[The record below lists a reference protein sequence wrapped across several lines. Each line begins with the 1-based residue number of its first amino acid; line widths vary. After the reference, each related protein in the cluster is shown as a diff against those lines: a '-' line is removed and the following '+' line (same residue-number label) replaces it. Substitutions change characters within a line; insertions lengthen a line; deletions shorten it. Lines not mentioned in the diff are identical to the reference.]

1 MNDSALKLFP
11 QTEGI
16 SLVMKLFKNI
26 LGFRNYR
33 LAIHL
38 PWLAL
43 ACFLWIGNSQQVV
56 ANSSG
61 SDKKPVMAQ
70 AKVPGKAQAPAPAK
84 APVKLRIKVLAPAP
98 VKAPVKLRIKVLAPA
113 PEKAPVKLR
122 IKVLAPA
129 PVKAPEK
136 APVKAP
142 AVKAPA
148 VKVKVPRVAVASIAQ
163 TGFGFSQAAEN
174 LKSTVDSIMLIL
186 SNEYFQ
192 KNTTA
197 RRQVLWEILGAQ
209 IDFKRMAR
217 RSLAGEWAI
226 RSPQEKKQFVRL
238 FKKLLEQSYVRW
250 IEGFKEGRVHY
261 LSERVKGRYAKVRTR
276 IFEADQSVDV
286 EYKLVRQKNG
296 WRVYDFTV
304 QGVSVVR
311 NYRAQFAKVLDRES
325 YQGLVRKL
333 QAQVG

>member
-1 MNDSALKLFP
+1 M
-11 QTEGI
+11 
-16 SLVMKLFKNI
+16 
-26 LGFRNYR
+26 
-33 LAIHL
+33 
-38 PWLAL
+38 
-43 ACFLWIGNSQQVV
+43 
-56 ANSSG
+56 
-61 SDKKPVMAQ
+61 
-70 AKVPGKAQAPAPAK
+70 
-84 APVKLRIKVLAPAP
+84 
-98 VKAPVKLRIKVLAPA
+98 
-113 PEKAPVKLR
+113 
-122 IKVLAPA
+122 
-129 PVKAPEK
+129 
-136 APVKAP
+136 
-142 AVKAPA
+142 
-148 VKVKVPRVAVASIAQ
+148 ASIAQ